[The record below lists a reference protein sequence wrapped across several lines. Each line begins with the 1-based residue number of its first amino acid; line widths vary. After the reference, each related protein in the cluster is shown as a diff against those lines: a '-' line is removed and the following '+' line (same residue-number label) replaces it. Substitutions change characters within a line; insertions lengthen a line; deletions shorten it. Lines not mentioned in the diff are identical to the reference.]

1 MPRVLLLLSL
11 WLSHLPSLVACEG
24 CKAPSNVTGAS
35 GVAGIGASFSW
46 SVLFMLGMLA
56 FVMGGMI
63 LMMVRACRQLA
74 ERRQQVTVDLTDL
87 IL

>member
-1 MPRVLLLLSL
+1 
-11 WLSHLPSLVACEG
+11 LSHVPPLVACEG

-63 LMMVRACRQLA
+63 LMMIRSCRQLA
-74 ERRQQVTVDLTDL
+74 DRHTRVTVESH
-87 IL
+87 

>member
-1 MPRVLLLLSL
+1 MLRVLLLLSL
-11 WLSHLPSLVACEG
+11 WLSQVPSLVAWEG
-24 CKAPSNVTGAS
+24 CKAPSNVAGAS

-63 LMMVRACRQLA
+63 LMMIRSCRQLA
-74 ERRQQVTVDLTDL
+74 DRHTRVTVESH
-87 IL
+87 

>member
-1 MPRVLLLLSL
+1 MFRVLLLLSL

-24 CKAPSNVTGAS
+24 CKAPSNVTGTS

-56 FVMGGMI
+56 FVMGGI
-63 LMMVRACRQLA
+63 VLMMVRSCRQLA
-74 ERRQQVTVDLTDL
+74 DRHPRVRVESH
-87 IL
+87 

>member
-1 MPRVLLLLSL
+1 MLRVLLLLSL
-11 WLSHLPSLVACEG
+11 WLSHVPSLVACEG
-24 CKAPSNVTGAS
+24 CKTPSNVAGAS

-63 LMMVRACRQLA
+63 SDDGPCMQAVGGTTPAGDGRIS
-74 ERRQQVTVDLTDL
+74 LT
-87 IL
+87 

>member
-1 MPRVLLLLSL
+1 MQGAIERYR
-11 WLSHLPSLVACEG
+11 
-24 CKAPSNVTGAS
+24 AS

-63 LMMVRACRQLA
+63 LMMVRSCKQLA
-74 ERRQQVTVDLTDL
+74 ERHQHVTVESH
-87 IL
+87 